1 MSADRYVIADVK
13 GLANTVEYR
22 VVTSRQLSLG
32 YEALPAY
39 DFEPQGE
46 QDSAVKPSYGA
57 EWLREKPQA
66 AIPRKLAQRG
76 VPVDAL
82 ARRYAQL
89 DSSTRGSAEQLRDVD
104 AQAMED
110 LRQARGAANRLEL
123 GE

>member
-1 MSADRYVIADVK
+1 MSADRYVISDVK

-22 VVTSRQLSLG
+22 VVPSRQLSLG

-46 QDSAVKPSYGA
+46 QGSAVKPSDDTK
-57 EWLREKPQA
+57 WLREESQA

-82 ARRYAQL
+82 ARRHAQL
-89 DSSTRGSAEQLRDVD
+89 DSSTRGSAEQLRHMD
-104 AQAMED
+104 AQVMED
-110 LRQARGAANRLEL
+110 LQQARGAANRLEL